1 MLDRGKFFDPYKE
14 KIIHHEI
21 DWKEPIVAKESI
33 FCERRKAF
41 LYAFFWVN
49 QLFMQ
54 DTEYGELIEN
64 DAAGIGD

>member
-1 MLDRGKFFDPYKE
+1 M
-14 KIIHHEI
+14 
-21 DWKEPIVAKESI
+21 AKESI